1 MHKNVLFPLF
11 LFFGITTC
19 FAQQK
24 KDTDR
29 DHMPTENLEMKK
41 DSNKR
46 SNKPKWKNYNLIYV
60 PNADKILYGN
70 PCVLEET
77 HKMGFEYIVE
87 PRNIAGSKTR
97 KGKFLNNLWV
107 KSKLVVTRSPF
118 WKLILNKKIKKCR
131 KMSGDLVG

>member
-1 MHKNVLFPLF
+1 MKKLLFSAILIATG
-11 LFFGITTC
+11 LAS
-19 FAQQK
+19 FAQ
-24 KDTDR
+24 KDKTVR
-29 DHMPTENLEMKK
+29 EEMPTENLEMRK

-46 SNKPKWKNYNLIYV
+46 VNKPKKKKYGLIYV

-87 PRNIAGSKTR
+87 PRNMNGSKSW
-97 KGKFLNNLWV
+97 KGKFLNNLWM
-107 KSKLVVTRSPF
+107 KTKLVVTRSPF

-131 KMSGDLVG
+131 EMSGDLVG